1 MAKLSDKEFRAEKAR
16 SIAANKALKLFDGGG
31 LYLLTKP
38 TGAQGWRFK
47 YRYGGKE
54 RLLSFGAYPDVSVKE
69 ARERRD
75 DTRVAIR
82 DGRDPAADRRE
93 QKAAAKRDAAETFGE
108 VAKEWLKQRKAV
120 MSDAT
125 HQKAEWTF
133 RLLKP
138 LDATPVAK
146 LRSPEV
152 LAVLRRIESS
162 GTIESAHRAK
172 MRVSQVMRY
181 AVATGR
187 AEHDPTYPLRGAL
200 RPRVVTNRAAI
211 TDPTEIGKLLRAIE
225 GYHGQPTT
233 KAALQLA
240 PMLFA
245 RPGNLRAMEW
255 TELTINPDEQ
265 VWRVPAAKMKKRGTH
280 KPEDHIVPL
289 SDQAVEIL
297 RAVKPYSST
306 GRYVF
311 PSLRSAKRC
320 LSENTLTVALR
331 SLGFDGHTM
340 TVHGFRAMASTRLH
354 ELNFAPDLIERQLAH
369 VEPNKVRAAYNR
381 AVHMAERR
389 KMMQAWADYLDG
401 LKADDG
407 SSKTVTSIKRSKKA
421 A

>member
-1 MAKLSDKEFRAEKAR
+1 VAKLSDREFKAEKAK
-16 SIAANKALKLFDGGG
+16 AAAAQKTLKLFDGGG

-38 TGAQGWRFK
+38 MGAQGWRLK

-54 RLLSFGAYPDVSVKE
+54 RLMSFGTYPEVTVKE
-69 ARERRD
+69 ARQRRD
-75 DTRVAIR
+75 DTRAAIR

-93 QKAAAKRDAAETFGE
+93 QKTAAKRDAAETFSE
-108 VAKEWLKQRKAV
+108 VAKEWLKQQKAV
-120 MSDAT
+120 MSDVT
-125 HQKAEWTF
+125 YQKAEWTF

-172 MRVSQVMRY
+172 MRISQVMRY

-187 AEHDPTYPLRGAL
+187 AENDPTYALRGAL
-200 RPRVVTNRAAI
+200 KPRVVTNRAAI
-211 TDPTEIGKLLRAIE
+211 TDPTEIGNLLRAIDA
-225 GYHGQPTT
+225 YHGQPTT

-255 TELTINPDEQ
+255 VELTINADEP
-265 VWRVPAAKMKKRGTH
+265 VWRIPAVKMKKRGKH
-280 KPEDHIVPL
+280 KSEDHIVPL
-289 SDQAVEIL
+289 SSQAVEIL
-297 RAVKPYSST
+297 LTVKPYSGA
-306 GRYVF
+306 GRFVF
-311 PSLRSAKRC
+311 PSLRSIKRC

-331 SLGFDGHTM
+331 SLGFDGDAM

-381 AVHMAERR
+381 AAHLAERR
-389 KMMQAWADYLDG
+389 SMMQAWADYLDG
-401 LKADDG
+401 LKAVNG
-407 SSKTVTSIKRSKKA
+407 CNRSP
-421 A
+421 